1 VGNITLTAS
10 DLLNQAVRSYQ
21 LGYLDE
27 AEGLCRAILSADAN
41 HFEALYLL
49 GVIQSRLGRS
59 REALASYDRAL
70 AIKPDHVQVLSNR
83 GAALWDLKRFEDA
96 LASFGK
102 ALAIAPD
109 YVEALINRGVTL
121 RELERFEDALVSYD
135 KALAIKP
142 DYAEALNGRGLTL
155 QDLER
160 FEDALVSY
168 DKALAI
174 KPDFAWALYNRGNT
188 LRELTRL
195 EDALVSYD
203 KALAV
208 RPDYT
213 EVLINRGV
221 TLQDLKRFDEAMA
234 NYDQAIALK
243 PNNAGALLN
252 RALCKLLLGH
262 YQDGWRDY
270 EWRLG
275 TRGFLDKRPKINA
288 ATWEGEDL
296 AGRRLIVFGEQ
307 GLGDTIQ
314 FARFLPQLVQRK
326 AKVTFLTQ
334 AKLVRI
340 LRPLIGDI
348 DVVSAIDDQDGFDFQ
363 CALMGLPLRF
373 NTKLDTI
380 PAKIPYLSVEPDR
393 VARWKERIGAH
404 GFKIGIG
411 WQGNPNGQDNHK
423 HVPLEEF
430 IPLSRIPQV
439 RLISLQYRDGVDQ
452 LARLPPDVKIE
463 TLGNDFNN
471 GPDAFIDTAAVM
483 ANLDLIISSC
493 TSIPH
498 LAGALGRPTW
508 VVLKHVPDW
517 RWLLDRE
524 DSPWYPTMR
533 LFRQP
538 ERDDWTSI
546 FSKIERE
553 LRSLLNA
560 KGDAIVPQGLVPTF
574 ANR

>member
-1 VGNITLTAS
+1 MVRNITLTVSA
-10 DLLNQAVRSYQ
+10 LLNQAVRSYQ
-21 LGYLDE
+21 VGHLDE
-27 AEGLCRAILSADAN
+27 AEGLCRAILRVDAN
-41 HFEALYLL
+41 HVEALYLL
-49 GVIQSRLGRS
+49 GVVQSRLGRS
-59 REALASYDRAL
+59 KEALASYDRVL
-70 AIKPDHVQVLSNR
+70 AIKPDYAQVLTNR
-83 GAALWDLKRFEDA
+83 GAALWDLK
-96 LASFGK
+96 
-102 ALAIAPD
+102 
-109 YVEALINRGVTL
+109 
-121 RELERFEDALVSYD
+121 
-135 KALAIKP
+135 
-142 DYAEALNGRGLTL
+142 
-155 QDLER
+155 R

-174 KPDFAWALYNRGNT
+174 KPDFAWALYNRGNI
-188 LRELTRL
+188 LRELNRA
-195 EDALVSYD
+195 EDALVSYE
-203 KALAV
+203 KALAIK
-208 RPDYT
+208 PDYT
-213 EVLINRGV
+213 EALNNRGV

-234 NYDQAIALK
+234 SYDQAIALK

-252 RALCKLLLGH
+252 RGLCKLLLGH
-262 YQDGWRDY
+262 YQEGWQDY
-270 EWRLG
+270 EWRWG
-275 TRGFLDKRPKINA
+275 ASGFLGKRPKINA
-288 ATWEGEDL
+288 ATWEREDL
-296 AGRRLIVFGEQ
+296 TGRRLIVFGEQ

-314 FARFLPQLVQRK
+314 FARFLPELVQRK
-326 AKVTFLTQ
+326 AKVTFLMQ
-334 AKLVRI
+334 AKLVRV

-348 DVVSAIDDQDGFDFQ
+348 DVVSAINDQDAFDFQ

-373 NTKLDTI
+373 NTELDTI
-380 PAKIPYLSVEPDR
+380 PAKIPYLSAEPDR
-393 VARWKERIGAH
+393 VTRWKERTGAH

-423 HVPLEEF
+423 DIPLEEF
-430 IPLSRIPQV
+430 LPLTRIPQV

-452 LARLPPDVKIE
+452 LARLPGDVKIE
-463 TLGNDFNN
+463 TLGDDFDS

-508 VVLKHVPDW
+508 IVLKHVPDW

-538 ERDDWTSI
+538 KRDDWTSV

-560 KGDAIVPQGLVPTF
+560 KGDATVL
-574 ANR
+574 R

>member
-1 VGNITLTAS
+1 
-10 DLLNQAVRSYQ
+10 
-21 LGYLDE
+21 
-27 AEGLCRAILSADAN
+27 
-41 HFEALYLL
+41 LL
-49 GVIQSRLGRS
+49 GVVQSRLGRS
-59 REALASYDRAL
+59 KEALASYDRAL
-70 AIKPDHVQVLSNR
+70 AIKPDYAQVLTNR
-83 GAALWDLKRFEDA
+83 GVALWDLKRFDEA
-96 LASFGK
+96 LASYDK
-102 ALAIAPD
+102 ALAIKPD
-109 YVEALINRGVTL
+109 YAEALINRGVTL
-121 RELERFEDALVSYD
+121 RDLERFDDALASYD
-135 KALAIKP
+135 RALAIKP

-155 QDLER
+155 QDLKR
-160 FEDALVSY
+160 FEDALVGY

-174 KPDFAWALYNRGNT
+174 KPDFAWALYNRGNA
-188 LRELTRL
+188 LRELRRL

-203 KALAV
+203 KALAIK
-208 RPDYT
+208 PDYT
-213 EVLINRGV
+213 EALNNRGV

-234 NYDQAIALK
+234 SYDQAIALK
-243 PNNAGALLN
+243 PNNAGGLLN
-252 RALCKLLLGH
+252 RGLCKLLLGH
-262 YQDGWRDY
+262 YQEGWQDY
-270 EWRLG
+270 EWRWG
-275 TRGFLDKRPKINA
+275 ARGFLDKRPKINA

-348 DVVSAIDDQDGFDFQ
+348 NVVNAIDDQDTFDFQ

-373 NTKLDTI
+373 STELDTI
-380 PAKIPYLSVEPDR
+380 PAKIPYLSAEPDR

-411 WQGNPNGQDNHK
+411 WHGNPNGQDNHK

-430 IPLSRIPQV
+430 IPLTCIPQV

-452 LARLPPDVKIE
+452 LARLPADVKIE
-463 TLGNDFNN
+463 TLGYDFNS
-471 GPDAFIDTAAVM
+471 GRDAFVDTAAVI

-508 VVLKHVPDW
+508 IVLKHVPDW

-538 ERDDWTSI
+538 ERDDWTSV

-560 KGDAIVPQGLVPTF
+560 KGDAIVLQELQRVPTGVSRESQN
-574 ANR
+574 APEERV